1 MKFLVSIYQD
11 EDGVFIAECPA
22 VPGCVSQGL
31 AAVEAESNVADAI
44 RECLAVRTGSAKPLQ
59 DNVEDSAKLA

>member
-22 VPGCVSQGL
+22 VPGGVSQGL
-31 AAVEAESNVADAI
+31 TAAEAESNVAAAI
-44 RECLAVRTGSAKPLQ
+44 RECLAVRSEQGLPPVIT
-59 DNVEDSAKLA
+59 